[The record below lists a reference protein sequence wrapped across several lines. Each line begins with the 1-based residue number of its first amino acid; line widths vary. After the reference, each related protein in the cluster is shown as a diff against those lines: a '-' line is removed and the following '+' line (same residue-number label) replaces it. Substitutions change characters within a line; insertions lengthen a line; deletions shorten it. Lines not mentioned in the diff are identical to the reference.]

1 MAPPSLPPPPFQE
14 LKAYR
19 AAMWGGFAFG
29 VLGALLAAVFLRSV
43 GVVGHIDPPKNEDRG
58 DEKMYDARKASDE
71 VPCTPKFKGLG

>member
-1 MAPPSLPPPPFQE
+1 MAINTAIKRDRQLEFVGERLLVGRPCVQE
-14 LKAYR
+14 T
-19 AAMWGGFAFG
+19 
-29 VLGALLAAVFLRSV
+29 LLAAVFLRSV